1 MTDVANENSY
11 ADKENKINLVFD
23 PSALQQPKDFA
34 GPRHQLKHTWTLYY
48 DAQLFGGKR
57 PPQAQWGDNI
67 KEVYTFNTVEDFW
80 RMHNNLA
87 SPSQIQ
93 SGCTFSLFKK
103 GIQPKW
109 EDPKN
114 AKGGK
119 WTIMVNKGKGQID
132 QLWLWIMLACIGEV
146 LEDEGQDDICGCVV
160 NIRKNPDKINLWT
173 SEAQKDETILRIGQR
188 LRSTLELTSADKIQY
203 LEHDSKGANK
213 YEL

>member
-1 MTDVANENSY
+1 
-11 ADKENKINLVFD
+11 
-23 PSALQQPKDFA
+23 
-34 GPRHQLKHTWTLYY
+34 
-48 DAQLFGGKR
+48 
-57 PPQAQWGDNI
+57 
-67 KEVYTFNTVEDFW
+67 
-80 RMHNNLA
+80 MHNNLA

-119 WTIMVNKGKGQID
+119 WTILVHKGKGQID
-132 QLWLWIMLACIGEV
+132 QLWLWIVNFKSISSFNVFFQMLACIGEV

-173 SEAQKDETILRIGQR
+173 SDVYKDETILRIG
-188 LRSTLELTSADKIQY
+188 
-203 LEHDSKGANK
+203 
-213 YEL
+213 